1 MSESLFQGIDTI
13 IIRVSNLERSKSWYL
28 ENLQLVCM
36 YEDPIHQLAVLDTK
50 SATSLTIWQTDQPIA
65 AKSTTSSY
73 PIFRTSN
80 AVLALDQLKVN
91 GVQVSDL
98 ITDHAVTYFT
108 FQDPDGN
115 ILEACQVHE

>member
-1 MSESLFQGIDTI
+1 MSESFFQGIDTL

-36 YEDPIHQLAVLDTK
+36 YEDPIHQLAVLDTR
-50 SATSLTIWQTDQPIA
+50 SATSITIWQTDQPIEV
-65 AKSTTSSY
+65 KPTTSTY

-80 AVLALDQLKVN
+80 AALALDQLKAN

-108 FQDPDGN
+108 FKDPDGN